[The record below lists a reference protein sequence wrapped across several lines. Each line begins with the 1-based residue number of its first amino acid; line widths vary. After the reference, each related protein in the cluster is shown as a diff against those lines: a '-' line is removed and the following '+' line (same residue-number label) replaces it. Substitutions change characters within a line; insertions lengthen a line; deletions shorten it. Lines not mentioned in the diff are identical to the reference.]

1 MESRQ
6 IELSQWVETQLQQLQ
21 LLSSEGHIKPLV
33 SVSGDASF
41 RRYFRCHIES
51 AAGPVSY
58 ICVDAPPDKE
68 NNPAFVAV
76 AQAFGGAGLIVPRVL
91 ASDFARGFL
100 LLSDLGDQL
109 LWPLLKDAAA
119 ASHWYRQAL
128 DQLLLLQRAEN
139 LKLELPLYSDAI
151 LLQEMMLFSDWFC
164 ERHLQRKLSEHE
176 RNGHTQFYH
185 WVIEQLAEQPR
196 VAVHRDF
203 HSRNIMLVAG
213 QHLGVIDFQDALW
226 GPVTYDLLS
235 LLRDVYVGWSAPQVE
250 SWVSAYYR
258 DWIAFAELPVSEA
271 QFQSWFN
278 VMGVQRHLKVAGI
291 FARLYHRD
299 AKSRYLGDLP
309 QTLTYL
315 RTELAQLPRDE
326 RCVDWFCQWF
336 ESVVPEVVPTSG
348 SEMTTA
354 PE

>member
-6 IELSQWVETQLQQLQ
+6 IELSQWVETQLRELQ
-21 LLSSEGHIKPLV
+21 LLASEDQPQPLV

-41 RRYFRCHIES
+41 RRYFRCGVGSGTGAE
-51 AAGPVSY
+51 SY

-76 AQAFGGAGLIVPRVL
+76 AQAFGGAGLVVPRVL

-109 LWPLLKDAAA
+109 LWPLLKDADA

-128 DQLLLLQRAEN
+128 DQLLLLQRADY
-139 LKLELPLYSDAI
+139 LQRELPPYSDAI

-164 ERHLQRKLSEHE
+164 ERHLQRTLSQQE
-176 RNGHTQFYH
+176 REGHTQFYQ
-185 WVIEQLAEQPR
+185 WVIEQLAEQPK

-203 HSRNIMLVAG
+203 HSRNIMLVED
-213 QHLGVIDFQDALW
+213 QQLGVIDFQDALW

-235 LLRDVYVGWSAPQVE
+235 LLRDVYLGWSASQVE
-250 SWVSAYYR
+250 AWVGAYYR
-258 DWIAFAELPVSEA
+258 DWVALTELAVSEA
-271 QFQSWFN
+271 QFQAWFN

-299 AKSRYLGDLP
+299 GKSRYLDDLP

-315 RTELAQLPRDE
+315 RTELAQLPREE
-326 RCVDWFCQWF
+326 RRVGWFCDWF
-336 ESVVPEVVPTSG
+336 EAVVPGLEAAVT
-348 SEMTTA
+348 
-354 PE
+354 